1 MSFLSSLK
9 FRVKSAVAPYLIPC
23 LYYTIGV
30 RFPKSLSL
38 PYQQALQLLSNIRP
52 QQESSCLC
60 HNRITSEYDL
70 HIIIPVYNSSAYLL
84 ECLDS
89 VFQQETSYR
98 VFVSIV
104 DDGSTDGSNKVIRE
118 YINAIKGID
127 SAFGVELIEQPNQG
141 LSSARNRALEHIRGK
156 YVTFLDS
163 DDRLL
168 PGAIE
173 SLLQVMIKEDADIVE
188 GNTQRGKT
196 YGLACGKVYKSELF
210 RNVHF
215 PPGYLFEDT
224 INIFFLYPL
233 CRKSVQA
240 SGTHYYYRE
249 NPQSI
254 LHTFQ
259 NTPSAMDSL
268 WVSKLVLEEYFSC
281 GHQPTSQM
289 WVDYLRDVLST
300 AEHLKTLQNEH
311 CLQALFVVHCNI
323 TKTYFVNETDG
334 DCRSCNL
341 STTLKLLAYS
351 LTHNNYRLFRL
362 IVR

>member
-1 MSFLSSLK
+1 MQKVSVVVPIYNVKEYLE
-9 FRVKSAVAPYLIPC
+9 RCVKSIIAQ
-23 LYYTIGV
+23 TE
-30 RFPKSLSL
+30 R
-38 PYQQALQLLSNIRP
+38 NI
-52 QQESSCLC
+52 Q
-60 HNRITSEYDL
+60 
-70 HIIIPVYNSSAYLL
+70 IIL
-84 ECLDS
+84 
-89 VFQQETSYR
+89 
-98 VFVSIV
+98 V
-104 DDGSTDGSNKVIRE
+104 DDGSTDGSSLLCDDWAETDNRIIVIHKE
-118 YINAIKGID
+118 NG
-127 SAFGVELIEQPNQG
+127 G

-281 GHQPTSQM
+281 GHQPTPQM

-300 AEHLKTLQNEH
+300 AEHLKTLQNEP

-323 TKTYFVNETDG
+323 TKTYFVNETDS